1 VSTSSG
7 KADRQ
12 NGETREA
19 MFARIHR
26 ALGARAV
33 EGEPSA
39 PTVDEALV
47 RLCERTDDLIVRFQR
62 QATAVGM
69 RVQRVPEADV
79 VPAIA
84 ALLRAPL
91 GDSVVLDIDDAAVAD
106 WAEAALA
113 SAGATRI
120 DWQGGDSLAAHF
132 RADVAITD
140 VDAAIAES
148 GSLVLSSSRQRSR
161 AAHLLVPVQVA
172 IVRACRVWAD
182 QVEFWQ
188 HSHSTGNS
196 AATVLVTG
204 PSKTADIEGILVT
217 GVHGPGTVH
226 VLLVD

>member
-1 VSTSSG
+1 MNTSPKS
-7 KADRQ
+7 ANLRA
-12 NGETREA
+12 GETRES

-33 EGEPSA
+33 EGEPTA
-39 PTVDEALV
+39 PAVEEALV
-47 RLCERTDDLIVRFQR
+47 RLCERTDDLSGRFQQ
-62 QATAVGM
+62 QAAAVGLQ
-69 RVQRVPEADV
+69 VQRVPEADV

-84 ALLRAPL
+84 AILRAPR
-91 GDSVVLDIDDAAVAD
+91 GDGVVLDIDDAAVAD

-120 DWQGGDSLAAHF
+120 DWQGGDSRAAHF

-140 VDAAIAES
+140 VDAAIADS

-161 AAHLLVPVQVA
+161 AAHLLAPVQVA
-172 IVRACRVWAD
+172 IVRASRVWAD